1 MSSLTFTRTDT
12 SVLGRWWWTV
22 DRWLLAATLL
32 LVATGILLLMA
43 AGPPAAERIGA
54 DPFHFVRR
62 QFVFL
67 PLALI
72 VIFGVSLMSPLTVRR
87 VGAIGFAGT
96 MLLMIA
102 LPFIG
107 PEINGAQRWLQFGG
121 LSIQPSEFL
130 KPTFAIVSA
139 WMFSQ
144 RHLSKGFPGYRIAI
158 ALWLTVVGLLV
169 IQPDFGQTIVIS
181 AMWAAQFF
189 LAGLPLVYVAGL
201 VGLGLSGAVGAYF
214 TLDHVRSRVDRFLN
228 PESGDTYQIEKALS
242 AFRDGGLLGRG
253 PGEGRVKEQL
263 PDAHTD
269 FIFAVAGEEF
279 GIFLCLAVVGLF
291 AFLVLRGITRT
302 MNETNLFVLI
312 ATGGLLVQFGL
323 QALVNM
329 ASSLHMMPTKGMTL
343 PFISYGGSSML
354 GLALGM
360 GFVLALTR
368 KRPQTAGSMGGA
380 L

>member
-1 MSSLTFTRTDT
+1 MSTLTFTRTDT
-12 SVLGRWWWTV
+12 SILGRWWWTV
-22 DRWLLAATLL
+22 DRWLLATTLL
-32 LVATGILLLMA
+32 LVVIGILLLMA

-67 PLALI
+67 PLAVVI
-72 VIFGVSLMSPLTVRR
+72 IFGVSLLSPLWVRR
-87 VGAIGFAGT
+87 IGTVGFGGT
-96 MLLMIA
+96 VLMLIA
-102 LPFIG
+102 LPFVG
-107 PEINGAQRWLQFGG
+107 PEINGAQRWLHLGG

-130 KPTFAIVSA
+130 KPTFAIVTA
-139 WMFSQ
+139 WMFSE
-144 RHLSKGFPGYRIAI
+144 RHMTEAFPGYRIAI
-158 ALWLTVVGLLV
+158 GLWLGVVALLV
-169 IQPDFGQTIVIS
+169 VQPDFGQTIVVS

-201 VGLGLSGAVGAYF
+201 VVLGLGGAVGAYF
-214 TLDHVRSRVDRFLN
+214 ALPHVQSRVDRFLN

-242 AFRDGGLLGRG
+242 AFRDGGLFGRG

-279 GIFLCLAVVGLF
+279 GVFLCLAVVGLF
-291 AFLVLRGITRT
+291 AFLVLRGMMRS

-323 QALVNM
+323 QALINM

-368 KRPQTAGSMGGA
+368 KRPMTAGSMGGV